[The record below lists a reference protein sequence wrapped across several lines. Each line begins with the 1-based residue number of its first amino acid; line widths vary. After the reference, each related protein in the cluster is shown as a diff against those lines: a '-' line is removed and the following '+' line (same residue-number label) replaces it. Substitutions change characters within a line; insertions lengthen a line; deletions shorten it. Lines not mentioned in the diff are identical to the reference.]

1 MKKNG
6 SSCASRVMKMKIMK
20 NNLITMKKMNN
31 GSVENNG
38 RRIELRRQMY
48 ESSRMKP
55 LLRW

>member
-1 MKKNG
+1 
-6 SSCASRVMKMKIMK
+6 MKMKIMK